1 MEDFR
6 INVTINEED
15 RKSNNK
21 YFRKA
26 AIVTAVVTLI
36 FWLISMDDWCS
47 SNIRYL
53 ARTRQAS
60 ALGLGLCIMFFIL
73 SFSSTKGKDQ
83 KIEYHFTDKALIIS
97 ERDKVR
103 SFHMSALSC
112 YDKTDC
118 ILISDSGNKESFSI
132 PKRVLT
138 VSEAEMIF
146 RYFKMEVSEK
156 LYSDAALGGERC
168 EKIDFHDD
176 SCILEK
182 SFLPDK
188 KYLKIA
194 SGSGRWKVVVASIY
208 LAFGVM
214 LAILISFAGIFLS
227 LILLLKIVIDFL
239 AVLFM
244 VHNDNTGMR
253 NVVFRDSCFEL
264 TYDGKT
270 DRVFY
275 NEIIGLKAYDGAI
288 GVVSDK
294 IEVFLPK
301 DEEMLRILES
311 KVYARS

>member
-36 FWLISMDDWCS
+36 FWLISMTDWCS
-47 SNIRYL
+47 SDIRYL

-83 KIEYHFTDKALIIS
+83 KIEYHFTDRSLIIS
-97 ERDKVR
+97 ERDNVKSFSR
-103 SFHMSALSC
+103 SVLRC
-112 YDKTDC
+112 YNNTDC
-118 ILISDSGNKESFSI
+118 IRISDSGNKESFSI

-176 SCILEK
+176 SYILEK
-182 SFLPDK
+182 SFFPDK
-188 KYLKIA
+188 KYLKKA
-194 SGSGRWKVVVASIY
+194 SGSGMWKVVVASIY
-208 LAFGVM
+208 LVFGVL
-214 LAILISFAGIFLS
+214 LAIIISSIEIIFS
-227 LILLLKIVIDFL
+227 VILLIKVVFDFI
-239 AVLFM
+239 AVLFS
-244 VHNDNTGMR
+244 VGNNKGMR

-301 DEEMLRILES
+301 DEEMLRVLES

>member
-26 AIVTAVVTLI
+26 AIVTAGVTLI
-36 FWLISMDDWCS
+36 FWLISMTDWCS

-53 ARTRQAS
+53 GRTRQAS

-83 KIEYHFTDKALIIS
+83 KIEYHFTDRSLIIS
-97 ERDKVR
+97 ERDRVR
-103 SFHMSALSC
+103 SFHRSALSC
-112 YDKTDC
+112 CDKTDC
-118 ILISDSGNKESFSI
+118 ICISDSGNKESFSI

-146 RYFKMEVSEK
+146 RYFKMEVSEN

-168 EKIDFHDD
+168 EEIDFHDD

-182 SFLPDK
+182 SFFPDK
-188 KYLKIA
+188 KYLKKV
-194 SGSGRWKVVVASIY
+194 SGPDVWKVVVASIY
-208 LAFGVM
+208 LVFGIG
-214 LAILISFAGIFLS
+214 LAIIVGFFGIVFSIVLLI
-227 LILLLKIVIDFL
+227 KVVIDFL
-239 AVLFM
+239 GVLFIF
-244 VHNDNTGMR
+244 HSDNKGMR

-311 KVYARS
+311 KVYAKH

>member
-21 YFRKA
+21 AMRKA
-26 AIVTAVVTLI
+26 AIVTAGVTLI
-36 FWLISMDDWCS
+36 FWLISMTDWCS

-60 ALGLGLCIMFFIL
+60 AIGLGLCIMFVVL
-73 SFSSTKGKDQ
+73 SFGSTKGKDK
-83 KIEYHFTDKALIIS
+83 KIEYHFTDRSLIIS
-97 ERDKVR
+97 ERDRVR
-103 SFHMSALSC
+103 SFHRSALRC
-112 YDKTDC
+112 YNNTDC

-138 VSEAEMIF
+138 VSEAERIF
-146 RYFKMEVSEK
+146 RYFKMEVSEN

-182 SFLPDK
+182 RFLPDK
-188 KYLKIA
+188 KYLKKA
-194 SGSGRWKVVVASIY
+194 SKSGMWKVVVASIY
-208 LAFGVM
+208 LVFGVV
-214 LAILISFAGIFLS
+214 LAIIISSIEIIFS
-227 LILLLKIVIDFL
+227 VILLIKVVFDFI
-239 AVLFM
+239 AVLYL
-244 VHNDNTGMR
+244 VGNNKGMR

-275 NEIIGLKAYDGAI
+275 NEIIGLKDYDGAI
-288 GVVSDK
+288 GVVSNK

-311 KVYARS
+311 KVYAKS